1 MTEALQA
8 INGMNDLLPEQTALW
23 QYFEETV
30 GQLLTSYGY
39 QQIRTPIME
48 YTGLFKRSI
57 GEVTDIVEKEM
68 YTLDKENGK
77 SYTLRPENT
86 AAVVRAMIEHG
97 LTHAGRVQKLW
108 YCGPMFRRERPQ
120 KGRYRQF
127 HQIGAEVFNLAGP
140 DVDAELIA
148 LTWRLWKLL
157 GIDQVITLELN
168 SLGSLVAR
176 NNYKQ
181 ALVDYLSTYKDQLD
195 EDSKRRLFTNPLRIL
210 DSKIPTTKVILE
222 NAPQLI
228 DYLDED
234 SLTHFAGLKQRLDA
248 LNIPYVINTNLV
260 RGLDYYN
267 KTVFEWTTNELGSQ
281 GTVCGGGRYDGL
293 FEQIGGKATCGVGFA
308 MGVERL
314 ILLIEKLGKI
324 PTALNQLDVY
334 FVAVG
339 AGTDTAALQLAEQ
352 LRDQLPQ
359 LNIQVNA
366 GGGNFKNQLKK
377 ADNSGARYALIL
389 GENELAEKT
398 IICKSLRDD
407 SPQSTIGWSALAKH
421 LTQILNR

>member
-8 INGMNDLLPEQTALW
+8 INGMNDLLPEQTSLW
-23 QYFEETV
+23 QYFENTV
-30 GQLLTSYGY
+30 SKLLTSYGY

-68 YTLDKENGK
+68 YTLDKEDGK

-168 SLGSLVAR
+168 SLGSLTAR

-181 ALVDYLSTYKDQLD
+181 ALVDYLTTYRDQLD
-195 EDSKRRLFTNPLRIL
+195 EDSRRRLVTNPLRVL

-222 NAPQLI
+222 NAPQLM

-234 SLTHFAGLKQRLDA
+234 SVTHFAGLRQRLDA

-267 KTVFEWTTNELGSQ
+267 KTVFEWTTNELGAQ

-293 FEQIGGKATCGVGFA
+293 FEQIGGKATYGVGFA

-339 AGTDTAALQLAEQ
+339 AGTDIIAMQLAEQ

-377 ADNSGARYALIL
+377 ADNSGARYAFIL
-389 GENELAEKT
+389 GENELTEKT
-398 IICKSLRDD
+398 IVCKSLRDD
-407 SPQSTIGWSALAKH
+407 SPQSTVSWLELAKH
-421 LTQILNR
+421 LTQILN

>member
-1 MTEALQA
+1 MVEALQA
-8 INGMNDLLPEQTALW
+8 ITGMNDILPEQTPVW

-30 GQLLTSYGY
+30 TGLLASYGY
-39 QQIRTPIME
+39 KQIRTPIME

-68 YTLDKENGK
+68 YTLDKEDGK
-77 SYTLRPENT
+77 SYALRPENT

-127 HQIGAEVFNLAGP
+127 HQIGVEVFNLAGP
-140 DVDAELIA
+140 DIDAELIA

-157 GIDQVITLELN
+157 GIESAVTLELN
-168 SLGSLVAR
+168 SLGSLEAR
-176 NNYKQ
+176 NNYKA
-181 ALVDYLSTYKDQLD
+181 ALVDYLTIYKNQLD
-195 EDSKRRLFTNPLRIL
+195 KDSQSRLSTNPLRIL
-210 DSKIPTTKVILE
+210 DTKIEATKAILV
-222 NAPQLI
+222 NAPKFTDFI
-228 DYLDED
+228 DED
-234 SLTHFAGLKQRLDA
+234 SSEHFKGLLMRLDT
-248 LNIPYVINTNLV
+248 LGIPYVLNTNLV

-267 KTVFEWTTNELGSQ
+267 KTVFEWTTTALGAQ

-293 FEQIGGKATCGVGFA
+293 FEQIGGKPTFGVGFA

-314 ILLIEKLGKI
+314 ILLLKELGKI
-324 PTALNQLDVY
+324 PTTLNQLDCY

-339 AGTDTAALQLAEQ
+339 EGTESLAFKLSEQ
-352 LRDQLPQ
+352 VRDQFPQ
-359 LNIQVNA
+359 LKLQVNT

-389 GENELAEKT
+389 GENELSQQKLV
-398 IICKSLRDD
+398 CKPLRDD
-407 SPQSTIGWSALAKH
+407 TPQQLVDWADIASH
-421 LTQILNR
+421 LKQLLK

>member
-1 MTEALQA
+1 MVEALQA
-8 INGMNDLLPEQTALW
+8 ITGMNDILPEQTPLW
-23 QYFEETV
+23 QYFEKIVTE
-30 GQLLTSYGY
+30 LLNSYGY
-39 QQIRTPIME
+39 KEIRTPIME
-48 YTGLFKRSI
+48 YTGLFRRSI

-68 YTLDKENGK
+68 YTLDKEDGK
-77 SYTLRPENT
+77 SYALRPENT
-86 AAVVRAMIEHG
+86 AALVRAMVEHG

-140 DVDAELIA
+140 DIDAELIT

-157 GIDQVITLELN
+157 GIENHVTLEIN
-168 SLGSLVAR
+168 TLGSLDAR
-176 NNYKQ
+176 NSYKQ
-181 ALVDYLSTYKDQLD
+181 ALVDYLTVYKSQLD
-195 EDSKRRLFTNPLRIL
+195 PDSQRRLATNPLRIL
-210 DSKIPTTKVILE
+210 DTKIESTKAILE
-222 NAPQLI
+222 NAPQFMA
-228 DYLDED
+228 YLDKD
-234 SLTHFAGLKQRLDA
+234 SEEHFNGLLARLAILD
-248 LNIPYVINTNLV
+248 IPYVINTKLV

-267 KTVFEWTTNELGSQ
+267 KTVFEWTTTALGAQ

-314 ILLIEKLGKI
+314 ILLLQELSKV
-324 PTALNQLDVY
+324 PSTLNQLDCY

-339 AGTDTAALQLAEQ
+339 QGTEMAALKLAEQ
-352 LRDQLPQ
+352 IRNQFPQ
-359 LNIQVNA
+359 LKLQVNV

-389 GENELAEKT
+389 GEDELLQQVLV
-398 IICKSLRDD
+398 CKSLRDEA
-407 SPQSTIGWSALAKH
+407 PQQVLNWVDVADH
-421 LTQILNR
+421 LKQLLK

>member
-68 YTLDKENGK
+68 YTLDKEDGK

-195 EDSKRRLFTNPLRIL
+195 EDSKRRLLTNPLRIL
-210 DSKIPTTKVILE
+210 DSKIPATKEILE

-314 ILLIEKLGKI
+314 ILLVEKLGKI

-339 AGTDTAALQLAEQ
+339 AGTDIAALQLAEQ
-352 LRDQLPQ
+352 SRDQLPQ

-421 LTQILNR
+421 LTQILN

>member
-1 MTEALQA
+1 MVEALQA
-8 INGMNDLLPEQTALW
+8 ITGMNDILPEQTPLW
-23 QYFEETV
+23 QYFEKTV
-30 GQLLTSYGY
+30 TELLNSYGY
-39 QQIRTPIME
+39 KEIRTPIME
-48 YTGLFKRSI
+48 YTGLFRRSI

-68 YTLDKENGK
+68 YTLDKEDGK
-77 SYTLRPENT
+77 SYALRPENT
-86 AAVVRAMIEHG
+86 AALVRAMVEHG

-140 DVDAELIA
+140 DIDAELIT

-157 GIDQVITLELN
+157 GIENHVTLEIN
-168 SLGSLVAR
+168 TLGSLDAR
-176 NNYKQ
+176 NSYKQ
-181 ALVDYLSTYKDQLD
+181 ALVDYLTVYKSQLD
-195 EDSKRRLFTNPLRIL
+195 PDSQRRLATNPLRIL
-210 DSKIPTTKVILE
+210 DTKIESTKAILE
-222 NAPQLI
+222 NAPQFMA
-228 DYLDED
+228 YLDKD
-234 SLTHFAGLKQRLDA
+234 SEEHFNGLLARLAILD
-248 LNIPYVINTNLV
+248 IPYVINTKLV

-267 KTVFEWTTNELGSQ
+267 KTVFEWTTTALGAQ

-314 ILLIEKLGKI
+314 ILLLQELSKV
-324 PTALNQLDVY
+324 PSTLNQLDCY

-339 AGTDTAALQLAEQ
+339 QGTEMAALKLAEQ
-352 LRDQLPQ
+352 IRNQFPQ
-359 LNIQVNA
+359 LKLQVNV

-389 GENELAEKT
+389 GEDELLQQVLV
-398 IICKSLRDD
+398 CKSLRDEA
-407 SPQSTIGWSALAKH
+407 PQQVLNWVDVADH
-421 LTQILNR
+421 LKQLLK